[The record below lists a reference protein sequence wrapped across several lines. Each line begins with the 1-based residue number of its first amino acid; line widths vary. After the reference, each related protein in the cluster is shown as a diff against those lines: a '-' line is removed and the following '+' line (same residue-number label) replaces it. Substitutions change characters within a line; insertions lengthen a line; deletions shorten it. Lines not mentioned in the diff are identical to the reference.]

1 MPKVLSLRLFRNN
14 DNIFDMT
21 TIEIKGTT
29 RSEFGKKGSKLDRS
43 NGLVPAVM
51 YGGDDVVH
59 FTVTPASVKNLVYT
73 PDFKIAEIDLEG
85 KHYKAIL
92 KSAQFHPVSDQLLHI
107 DFLKLIEKTP
117 IKVEVPLRFKGSSP
131 GVKLGGKLIQ
141 QIRKIKIKTTPEFLV
156 DELKADISKLDLGQA
171 LRVREV
177 TVPKGVEILNNAAT
191 PVALIEI
198 PRALK
203 AAAAAEAKAADKGPK
218 KKK

>member
-1 MPKVLSLRLFRNN
+1 
-14 DNIFDMT
+14 MT

-29 RSEFGKKGSKLDRS
+29 RSEFGKKGSKSDRS

-51 YGGDDVVH
+51 YGGNETIH
-59 FTVTPASVKNLVYT
+59 FTVTPASVKHLVFT
-73 PDFKIAEIDLEG
+73 PDFKIADVDVDG
-85 KHYKAIL
+85 KNYKAIL
-92 KSAQFHPVSDQLLHI
+92 KSVQFHPVTEQLQHI
-107 DFLKLIEKTP
+107 DFLRLVEKTP

-177 TVPKGVEILNNAAT
+177 SVPKGVEILNNGAT

-203 AAAAAEAKAADKGPK
+203 AAAAAEAKAADKGAK

>member
-1 MPKVLSLRLFRNN
+1 MSKVLSLRLFRNN
-14 DNIFDMT
+14 VKIFDMT

-29 RSEFGKKGSKLDRS
+29 RSDFGKKGSKNDRS

-51 YGGDDVVH
+51 YGGNETIH
-59 FTVTPASVKNLVYT
+59 FTVTPASVKHLVYT
-73 PDFKIAEIDLEG
+73 PDFKIADIDVDG
-85 KHYKAIL
+85 KNYRGIL
-92 KSAQFHPVSDQLLHI
+92 KSVQFHPVTEQLLHI
-107 DFLKLIEKTP
+107 DFLRLVEKTP

-177 TVPKGVEILNNAAT
+177 TVPQGVEILNNGAT

-203 AAAAAEAKAADKGPK
+203 AAAAAEAKAADKGAK